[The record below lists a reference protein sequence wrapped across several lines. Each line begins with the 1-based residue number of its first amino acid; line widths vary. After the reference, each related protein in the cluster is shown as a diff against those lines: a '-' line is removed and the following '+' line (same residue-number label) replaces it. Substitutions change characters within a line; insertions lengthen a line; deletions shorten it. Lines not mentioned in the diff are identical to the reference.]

1 MIATAALALQFHLH
15 SEFMVVG
22 TGICMLLDAVSDIWM
37 WKKLEALIIQDM
49 NIMCGNPA
57 LFLNHFQSV
66 NYFKLFNAF
75 VMLYSKRFRNP
86 FFRGIFRISTIL

>member
-1 MIATAALALQFHLH
+1 
-15 SEFMVVG
+15 
-22 TGICMLLDAVSDIWM
+22 
-37 WKKLEALIIQDM
+37 
-49 NIMCGNPA
+49 MCGNPA